1 MRQRIISED
10 KLSLHHLDLR
20 SAQKG
25 QINESFLAM
34 FGWGI
39 KRLLKAVIGDVAMPV
54 NLKGSPSDVEAF
66 LGTLGAEKTYIQDF
80 KSMGLNNP
88 RTYKSKGEL
97 KTAIGKFER
106 KTGIKWP
113 FK

>member
-1 MRQRIISED
+1 MD
-10 KLSLHHLDLR
+10 KLTPVVIDLNKAKEKDLD
-20 SAQKG
+20 
-25 QINESFLAM
+25 ESFLAM

-39 KRLLKAVIGDVAMPV
+39 KRLLKAVLGDVAMPV
-54 NLKGSPSDVEAF
+54 NLKGNPSDVEAF

-88 RTYKSKGEL
+88 RTYKSKSEL